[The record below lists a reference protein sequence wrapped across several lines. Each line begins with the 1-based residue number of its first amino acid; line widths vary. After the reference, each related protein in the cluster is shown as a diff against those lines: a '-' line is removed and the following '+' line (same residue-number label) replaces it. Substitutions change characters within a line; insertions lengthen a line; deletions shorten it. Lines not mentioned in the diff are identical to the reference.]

1 MSTLVSKQKTL
12 VTWKEINSSK
22 YNIVKSILLIFKMI
36 SKIYLIISSMVL
48 FISHTQGKENTLIV
62 L

>member
-22 YNIVKSILLIFKMI
+22 YNIVKKHFA
-36 SKIYLIISSMVL
+36 Y
-48 FISHTQGKENTLIV
+48 FQNDF
-62 L
+62 